1 MDLGRVIREERLK
14 RGWSLDDLADKLG
27 DIKGS
32 ERPSLWKIERGVLWP
47 RPAMLE
53 GLAQAFELKV
63 YQLFVLA
70 EEVNSVAQPE
80 YVAPE
85 EKVVLDNYRHMAKQ
99 DRSTYKSLGGALA
112 KQKSGKKPTK

>member
-1 MDLGRVIREERLK
+1 MDLGRVIKEERLK

-70 EEVNSVAQPE
+70 EDIPSITKPE
-80 YVAPE
+80 YIVPE
-85 EKVVLDNYRHMAKQ
+85 EKAVLDNFRHMAKQ
-99 DRSTYKSLGGALA
+99 DRATYKSLGAALA
-112 KQKSGKKPTK
+112 KQKVDKKPR